1 MINKFIE
8 DGWILTDPDTNQYG
22 KKISNKIFEFKQSD
36 INDNYPVTIDL
47 NDYTYEQIENCIN
60 SYGYTIFNAGMGM
73 LNIDKEYGDDADW
86 IIAECLFEMEM

>member
-1 MINKFIE
+1 M
-8 DGWILTDPDTNQYG
+8 
-22 KKISNKIFEFKQSD
+22 
-36 INDNYPVTIDL
+36 